1 MTSQN
6 SNPPVFSEDK
16 KFNGDNFYAFRTLV
30 LTAARARGVI
40 GYLDGTIQKP
50 TETPLPTTIP
60 IESAGSTTDTTTPQ
74 TATEWY
80 SKTPSPEEWEVR
92 DAWALGLLIFNIMN
106 PVALGVVTTKTA
118 ADAWTSLTQNY
129 AITTDMAAIAADA
142 ELRGIKYEDSQDFDM
157 HIKGLR
163 EKLDGALNA
172 GAQISDAS
180 FRMII
185 LSSLPKSWDPIVG
198 TLYTATSSAALIAA
212 LKTHWLRIRSREPNV
227 PTALQVKARTSN
239 PHNQLLCMNPN
250 CKRRGHAIE
259 NCYWQGGGKEGQ
271 FPPGFGQRGGG
282 GGGGNAPMANT
293 TMAAMN
299 AGAEASYILA
309 VITELPPDD
318 LPAMRA
324 FLTTPTQS
332 RTYADSGATDH
343 CFAN

>member
-142 ELRGIKYEDSQDFDM
+142 ELRGMKYGDGQDFNT
-157 HIKGLR
+157 HIKWLC
-163 EKLDGALNA
+163 EKLNDMLNT

-198 TLYTATSSAALIAA
+198 TL
-212 LKTHWLRIRSREPNV
+212 
-227 PTALQVKARTSN
+227 
-239 PHNQLLCMNPN
+239 
-250 CKRRGHAIE
+250 
-259 NCYWQGGGKEGQ
+259 
-271 FPPGFGQRGGG
+271 
-282 GGGGNAPMANT
+282 
-293 TMAAMN
+293 
-299 AGAEASYILA
+299 
-309 VITELPPDD
+309 
-318 LPAMRA
+318 
-324 FLTTPTQS
+324 
-332 RTYADSGATDH
+332 
-343 CFAN
+343 